1 VKPLVSILIPAYN
14 ASQWLATTVRSAIG
28 QTWDHKEIVI
38 VDDGSTDDTFAIAR
52 SFESDA
58 IRVYT
63 QKNQGA
69 AATRNH
75 AFEFSKG
82 DYIQWLDAD
91 DLIGPDKVASQVAI
105 AQQCQDKR
113 ILISGGWA
121 NFLYRHEH
129 VNFVPTLLWADLTP
143 TEWLT
148 RKMAHNLHM
157 QTATWLVSRELTEAA
172 GPWNTA
178 LLGDDDGEYFCRVLL
193 ASKGVRFA
201 PAAKVYYRDVPNSLS
216 YIGLSNRK
224 IDAHWHS
231 MKLHMNYLRSLEDSD
246 RTRAAC
252 VTYMQNWLGHFY
264 PERLDIVNEAQAL
277 ARSFGGE
284 LQTPRLSWKYSWIDA
299 IFGRALAKRA
309 QIVMPRLRWSAVRW
323 WDKTLFKIENRKRV
337 PNLEMSS
344 SAHI

>member
-1 VKPLVSILIPAYN
+1 MKPLVSILIPAYN

-38 VDDGSTDDTFAIAR
+38 VDDGSTDDTLAIAR
-52 SFESDA
+52 SFESDS

-178 LLGDDDGEYFCRVLL
+178 LLECEICARGEGVLPRC
-193 ASKGVRFA
+193 SK
-201 PAAKVYYRDVPNSLS
+201 
-216 YIGLSNRK
+216 
-224 IDAHWHS
+224 
-231 MKLHMNYLRSLEDSD
+231 
-246 RTRAAC
+246 
-252 VTYMQNWLGHFY
+252 
-264 PERLDIVNEAQAL
+264 
-277 ARSFGGE
+277 
-284 LQTPRLSWKYSWIDA
+284 
-299 IFGRALAKRA
+299 
-309 QIVMPRLRWSAVRW
+309 
-323 WDKTLFKIENRKRV
+323 
-337 PNLEMSS
+337 
-344 SAHI
+344 

>member
-1 VKPLVSILIPAYN
+1 MKPLVSILIPAYN

-38 VDDGSTDDTFAIAR
+38 VDDGSTDDTLAIAR
-52 SFESDA
+52 SFEFDS

-129 VNFVPTLLWADLTP
+129 VNFVPTLLWADSDP
-143 TEWLT
+143 DG
-148 RKMAHNLHM
+148 MADPKDGAQFAHADGHLAC
-157 QTATWLVSRELTEAA
+157 QSRIDRSGRTL
-172 GPWNTA
+172 
-178 LLGDDDGEYFCRVLL
+178 EYR
-193 ASKGVRFA
+193 
-201 PAAKVYYRDVPNSLS
+201 P
-216 YIGLSNRK
+216 
-224 IDAHWHS
+224 
-231 MKLHMNYLRSLEDSD
+231 
-246 RTRAAC
+246 
-252 VTYMQNWLGHFY
+252 
-264 PERLDIVNEAQAL
+264 
-277 ARSFGGE
+277 
-284 LQTPRLSWKYSWIDA
+284 PR
-299 IFGRALAKRA
+299 
-309 QIVMPRLRWSAVRW
+309 
-323 WDKTLFKIENRKRV
+323 
-337 PNLEMSS
+337 
-344 SAHI
+344 